1 MEDPGRFNDGHMMAI
16 RMAVLVGV
24 CLLVP
29 TMMGEAQQGGAAEP
43 PVPLVD
49 GTQTLIMQPEQALAG
64 ARVMGDS
71 AKPGWYVSRTRFAA
85 GSGTR
90 PHYHDRDRYVTV
102 IKGTWWTGGGDLY
115 KPETMVPIKAGGF
128 MFHPAG
134 YRHYDQARDE
144 EVIVQIMG
152 MGPVQTVRT
161 EVNEQGEPVQ
171 R

>member
-1 MEDPGRFNDGHMMAI
+1 MEDSGRFHDGHVMAARI
-16 RMAVLVGV
+16 TVLVGV

-29 TMMGEAQQGGAAEP
+29 TMIGEAQQGGAAAP
-43 PVPLVD
+43 PIPLVD
-49 GTQTLIMQPEQALAG
+49 GTKTLIMQPEQALAG
-64 ARVMGDS
+64 ARVMGDP

-90 PHYHDRDRYVTV
+90 PHYHDQDRYVTV
-102 IKGTWWTGGGDLY
+102 IAGTWWTGAGDVY

-144 EVIVQIMG
+144 DVVVQIIG
-152 MGPVQTVRT
+152 MGPVKTVRT
-161 EVNEQGEPVQ
+161 EVEAKGE
-171 R
+171 